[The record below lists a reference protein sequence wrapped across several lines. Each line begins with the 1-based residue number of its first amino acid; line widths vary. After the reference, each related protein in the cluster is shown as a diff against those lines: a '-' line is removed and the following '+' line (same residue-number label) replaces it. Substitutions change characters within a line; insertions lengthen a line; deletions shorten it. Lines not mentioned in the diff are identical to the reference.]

1 MDTSIPYESKRNIN
15 LFIIVLTGMFILDK
29 LAGIALPDFLYVI
42 VIALFFAFSDF
53 ESIIYKLCYM
63 FPLSFLFESIAYIW
77 LITLAMLM
85 VKAAWKSDS
94 SRKTFKI
101 QPGRSILILFFILLE
116 FNAHRLYG
124 ISDTNRMG
132 GYMLTV
138 ALLLYLLYDKR
149 AQLDYLYSIKLYIY
163 GTFALCALFIINAMI
178 NAPSNWVALLASGML
193 RFGGTVNSKFG
204 AMTVNLNANTLAYF
218 SIVGV
223 ASSLSIM
230 DSFNNMRVGERI
242 IYIAQF
248 ALVSVIGMLTVS
260 RSWVLAMA
268 IILLLFFFSQMK
280 TPRKAITVLVATV
293 VIGLFVFMVFSQ
305 GSSSILNAFVARFT
319 NGEVKTL
326 AGRTDIYSDYMKAF
340 NSNGRFML
348 FGTGVTDYVDVT
360 GMWQS
365 LHNGLQQILI
375 CLGIPGAIVF
385 LIALLRPIL
394 TKENRQSDLV
404 HWLPFVAVVTFTQ
417 TIQFLNPNLLMLPF
431 VIGLYGIRNGIENV
445 SSKAYED

>member
-15 LFIIVLTGMFILDK
+15 LFIILLTGMFILDK

-149 AQLDYLYSIKLYIY
+149 AQLNYLYSIKLYIY
-163 GTFALCALFIINAMI
+163 GTFAYVLCL
-178 NAPSNWVALLASGML
+178 
-193 RFGGTVNSKFG
+193 
-204 AMTVNLNANTLAYF
+204 
-218 SIVGV
+218 
-223 ASSLSIM
+223 
-230 DSFNNMRVGERI
+230 
-242 IYIAQF
+242 
-248 ALVSVIGMLTVS
+248 
-260 RSWVLAMA
+260 
-268 IILLLFFFSQMK
+268 
-280 TPRKAITVLVATV
+280 
-293 VIGLFVFMVFSQ
+293 
-305 GSSSILNAFVARFT
+305 
-319 NGEVKTL
+319 
-326 AGRTDIYSDYMKAF
+326 
-340 NSNGRFML
+340 
-348 FGTGVTDYVDVT
+348 
-360 GMWQS
+360 
-365 LHNGLQQILI
+365 
-375 CLGIPGAIVF
+375 
-385 LIALLRPIL
+385 
-394 TKENRQSDLV
+394 
-404 HWLPFVAVVTFTQ
+404 
-417 TIQFLNPNLLMLPF
+417 
-431 VIGLYGIRNGIENV
+431 
-445 SSKAYED
+445 